1 MNEIALVWDLN
12 GVLFKNLVLD
22 FNTFKIVQSL
32 NTKGISQ
39 YVCTNTLT
47 WKLEEWKKE
56 YTLEKYFKKIFSIN
70 ELGLLKNNPKVYEY
84 IKEQI
89 PQKSIYFVDDSLHN
103 LEAARSV
110 GIIGI
115 QYFSDIQIKEEFKLL
130 DIYNDN

>member
-1 MNEIALVWDLN
+1 MNDIALVWDLN

-22 FNTFKIVQSL
+22 SETIRIVQDL

-56 YTLEKYFKKIFSIN
+56 YELEKYFKKIFSTN
-70 ELGLLKNNPKVYEY
+70 ELGLLKNDPKLYEY
-84 IKEQI
+84 IKDQI
-89 PQKSIYFVDDSLHN
+89 PEKIIYFIDDSLHN
-103 LEAARSV
+103 LEAAKSV

-115 QYFSDIQIKEEFKLL
+115 QYFSDIQLKEEFKLL
-130 DIYNDN
+130 SIYNDN